1 MSNTGPGDDDVLA
14 GTFDQTNDQVS
25 GLEGESDGTAQGDIE
40 PGAFRDG
47 RMDGVAPFGEQ
58 DAADAETL
66 QEEEVTGRREGAADS
81 DEGRVP

>member
-14 GTFDQTNDQVS
+14 GTFDQTNGQVS
-25 GLEGESDGTAQGDIE
+25 GLEGESDGTAEGDVD
-40 PGAFRDG
+40 PGAIRDG
-47 RMDGVAPFGEQ
+47 RMGVAPFDEQ
-58 DAADAETL
+58 DAGDAEAL

>member
-14 GTFDQTNDQVS
+14 GTFDQTNGLAQ
-25 GLEGESDGTAQGDIE
+25 GLEGESDGTADGDVD
-40 PGAFRDG
+40 PGALRDG
-47 RMDGVAPFGEQ
+47 TMGVAPVDEQ
-58 DAADAETL
+58 DDADAEAL